1 MNACVSS
8 SSGMKKSDDLD
19 EDPARVVQV
28 IRRQLEDYAGS
39 GQPHHK
45 HTYIHTYI
53 HTYRYTNTNIQ
64 IHVSGSQKADR
75 IKDIFAEVDTDGQS
89 LLRRH
94 IHTYIHTYTH
104 TCIHTYT
111 HIHITKNNMHFARRE
126 RNNRKTRVYSRDAC
140 TTR

>member
-1 MNACVSS
+1 MNVFMYVCMYEWMNACVSS

-19 EDPARVVQV
+19 EDPARAVQV

-45 HTYIHTYI
+45 HTYI

-75 IKDIFAEVDTDGQS
+75 IKDIFAEVDTDGVDV
-89 LLRRH
+89 RGG
-94 IHTYIHTYTH
+94 
-104 TCIHTYT
+104 
-111 HIHITKNNMHFARRE
+111 
-126 RNNRKTRVYSRDAC
+126 
-140 TTR
+140 